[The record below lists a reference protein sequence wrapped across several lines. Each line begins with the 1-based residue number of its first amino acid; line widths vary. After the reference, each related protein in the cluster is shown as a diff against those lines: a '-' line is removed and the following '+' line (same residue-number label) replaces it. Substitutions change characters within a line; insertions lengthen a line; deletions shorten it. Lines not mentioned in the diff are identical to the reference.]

1 MNESSLPEYLSNR
14 IYAVQVHHEFGS
26 FVTAAFTTIEKAWT
40 YMDDIVNC
48 TIAEVLMHD
57 KDAIIKCSIL
67 NDSLE
72 LIINDSKHIVHEI
85 VTLILE

>member
-1 MNESSLPEYLSNR
+1 MNESSSPEYLSNR

-48 TIAEVLMHD
+48 TIAEVLMYD

-72 LIINDSKHIVHEI
+72 LIINDSKHTVYEI
-85 VTLILE
+85 VSLILE

>member
-40 YMDDIVNC
+40 YMDDIVDC
-48 TIAEVLMHD
+48 TIAEVLMRD

-72 LIINDSKHIVHEI
+72 LIINNSKHTIYEI
-85 VTLILE
+85 VSLILE

>member
-48 TIAEVLMHD
+48 KIAEVLMRD
-57 KDAIIKCSIL
+57 RDAIIKCNVID
-67 NDSLE
+67 DSLE
-72 LIINDSKHIVHEI
+72 LIINNSKHTIYEI
-85 VTLILE
+85 VSLILE